1 MIENV
6 LTESAADSCA
16 VKITWDV
23 PTNIDS
29 NTIVYNV
36 RAKNSEGDM
45 VSVKKCTSTD
55 AWLLTNDAVPA
66 CNIQMSELWMQDF
79 GLGEGDD
86 VVVDVQACLK
96 DEPEACGTRSVL
108 SGGVVSILAAPLKM
122 DVPIWTNPSERSTKL
137 IKLEWTA
144 SDCDHCEAD
153 RNTYVVLWDQG
164 YGFSDP
170 RDF

>member
-29 NTIVYNV
+29 NTIVYNL
-36 RAKNSEGDM
+36 R
-45 VSVKKCTSTD
+45 D